1 MFTARSFLFLK
12 SSVKLGINN
21 LYCVLCGVTN
31 MNDMDNS
38 FLITTEIQRKWIE
51 KFKAIGDTFKAKSEY
66 NDQHSQFPYK
76 NIEWLIK
83 EGYGN

>member
-1 MFTARSFLFLK
+1 MFKARSFLFLK

-51 KFKAIGDTFKAKSEY
+51 
-66 NDQHSQFPYK
+66 
-76 NIEWLIK
+76 
-83 EGYGN
+83 

>member
-1 MFTARSFLFLK
+1 MDKIKCILNRIISFLFNCSQHVPFLFLK

-38 FLITTEIQRKWIE
+38 FLITTEIQ
-51 KFKAIGDTFKAKSEY
+51 
-66 NDQHSQFPYK
+66 K
-76 NIEWLIK
+76 NGFENSK
-83 EGYGN
+83 